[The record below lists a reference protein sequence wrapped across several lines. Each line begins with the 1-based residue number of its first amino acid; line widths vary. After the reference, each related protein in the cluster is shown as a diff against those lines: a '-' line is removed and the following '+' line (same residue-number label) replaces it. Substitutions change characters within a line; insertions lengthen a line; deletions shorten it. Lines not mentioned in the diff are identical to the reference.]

1 MNVGIF
7 PCKSNKV
14 WSFTAALVLQSAQCP
29 FKLKRLLMDQLK
41 PKKVAVVAMA
51 SKNVRGV
58 PGCCCYKTKRSN
70 TIMHRG
76 TKGECVLEHDDG
88 C

>member
-58 PGCCCYKTKRSN
+58 PAVLFFTLN
-70 TIMHRG
+70 G
-76 TKGECVLEHDDG
+76 TDSPDYLVA
-88 C
+88 